1 MYNLGPEARKRHQ
14 MMLQKN
20 RSPNQRQTRQ
30 LDPSKHT
37 RTTFNSRNEKL
48 LNQEL
53 TTKKKQKLQHH
64 NNISNNA
71 YNSSLKTSDNNNLEP
86 ITSNV
91 DPAGELKMKNI
102 AGDKNN
108 SASSDDEYDHDGN
121 KDNSENQKYFVS
133 QNILGD
139 GHTQILHAYVRETL
153 FKNIKILSPSHLET
167 KGDIMQE
174 ILRLLKYSEL
184 RNGNLTAFSTACRM
198 EIRKTMCS
206 RRGYVKRQTGITV
219 AGKVKFPFFYFIEM

>member
-1 MYNLGPEARKRHQ
+1 MYNLGPEARKRQQ

-20 RSPNQRQTRQ
+20 KSPNQRQTRQ
-30 LDPSKHT
+30 LDSTKT
-37 RTTFNSRNEKL
+37 RSTFNSRHEKL
-48 LNQEL
+48 LNEEV
-53 TTKKKQKLQHH
+53 TMKKKPKLQHH
-64 NNISNNA
+64 NSITNNA
-71 YNSSLKTSDNNNLEP
+71 NINSDSNNLE
-86 ITSNV
+86 TVSSNSV
-91 DPAGELKMKNI
+91 AELNS
-102 AGDKNN
+102 KNN
-108 SASSDDEYDHDGN
+108 MDGNLASSDDEYDYDGN
-121 KDNSENQKYFVS
+121 KDNSGNQKFFSS

-153 FKNIKILSPSHLET
+153 FKNIKILSPFHLET

-219 AGKVKFPFFYFIEM
+219 AGRVIFSSFYFFKL

>member
-1 MYNLGPEARKRHQ
+1 MYNLGPEARKRQQ
-14 MMLQKN
+14 MMLKN

-30 LDPSKHT
+30 FDSTKHT
-37 RTTFNSRNEKL
+37 RSTFNSRNEKL
-48 LNQEL
+48 LNQEI
-53 TTKKKQKLQHH
+53 TMKKKQKLQHH
-64 NNISNNA
+64 SSITNNSNN
-71 YNSSLKTSDNNNLEP
+71 SSHYTSDDNNLEP
-86 ITSNV
+86 IKSSV
-91 DPAGELKMKNI
+91 DFKSEINMKTIEGN
-102 AGDKNN
+102 DKD
-108 SASSDDEYDHDGN
+108 SAYSDDE
-121 KDNSENQKYFVS
+121 NSKKQKYFPS

-153 FKNIKILSPSHLET
+153 FKNIKILSPTHLET

-206 RRGYVKRQTGITV
+206 RRGYVKRLTGIAV
-219 AGKVKFPFFYFIEM
+219 SGKVHCH

>member
-1 MYNLGPEARKRHQ
+1 MYNLGPEARKRQQ

-20 RSPNQRQTRQ
+20 KSPNQRQTRQ
-30 LDPSKHT
+30 FDSTKHT
-37 RTTFNSRNEKL
+37 RSTFNSRNEKL
-48 LNQEL
+48 LYQEI
-53 TTKKKQKLQHH
+53 TMKKKQKLQHETSITNTANSSSH
-64 NNISNNA
+64 NN
-71 YNSSLKTSDNNNLEP
+71 SDSNNLEP

-91 DPAGELKMKNI
+91 DSASELNMKNNK
-102 AGDKNN
+102 AGNN
-108 SASSDDEYDHDGN
+108 NNLASSDDEYVYDGN
-121 KDNSENQKYFVS
+121 KDISANQKYFSS

-184 RNGNLTAFSTACRM
+184 KNGNLTAFSTACRM

-206 RRGYVKRQTGITV
+206 RRGYVKRQTGIIV
-219 AGKVKFPFFYFIEM
+219 AGRVQFSLYFS

>member
-1 MYNLGPEARKRHQ
+1 MYNLGPEARKRQQ

-30 LDPSKHT
+30 LDSTKHT
-37 RTTFNSRNEKL
+37 RSTFNSRNEKL
-48 LNQEL
+48 LNQEI
-53 TTKKKQKLQHH
+53 TMKKKQKLQHH
-64 NNISNNA
+64 TSITNNSNN
-71 YNSSLKTSDNNNLEP
+71 SSHKNTEINNLEP
-86 ITSNV
+86 IASSV
-91 DPAGELKMKNI
+91 DPAGKLNMTSNI
-102 AGDKNN
+102 PGNLAT
-108 SASSDDEYDHDGN
+108 SDDEYEYDGN
-121 KDNSENQKYFVS
+121 KDNSGNQKYFVT

-139 GHTQILHAYVRETL
+139 GHIQILHAYVRETL

-184 RNGNLTAFSTACRM
+184 RNGNLTAFATACRM

-219 AGKVKFPFFYFIEM
+219 AGRVIFSSFYFFKL